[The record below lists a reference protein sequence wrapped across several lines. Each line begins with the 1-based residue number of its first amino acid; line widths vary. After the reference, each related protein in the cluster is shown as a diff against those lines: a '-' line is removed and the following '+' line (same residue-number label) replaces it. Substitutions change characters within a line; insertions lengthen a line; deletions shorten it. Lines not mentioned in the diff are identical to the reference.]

1 MKDYIKRSLRE
12 NPDHF
17 ISHFG
22 TNNLGL
28 DRSPELIA
36 KSVIDLP
43 LTFKNESHEL
53 RILNIIIIQNDNDNL
68 NVALEELRKKL
79 DYCNHLRR
87 KNGLQKKKNPKS
99 IRNENSSKLIFA
111 I

>member
-68 NVALEELRKKL
+68 NVALEALRKKL
-79 DYCNHLRR
+79 DYCNHLRG
-87 KNGLQKKKNPKS
+87 KMDDCNNKKP
-99 IRNENSSKLIFA
+99 RNLYEIKIQVS
-111 I
+111 

>member
-68 NVALEELRKKL
+68 NVALEALRKKL
-79 DYCNHLRR
+79 DYCNHLRG
-87 KNGLQKKKNPKS
+87 KMDDCNKTNPEIYTK
-99 IRNENSSKLIFA
+99 
-111 I
+111 

>member
-12 NPDHF
+12 NPNHF

-68 NVALEELRKKL
+68 NVALEEL
-79 DYCNHLRR
+79 C
-87 KNGLQKKKNPKS
+87 KNLLFKKKKKKTKS